1 MIKKILNEYAMCCKN
16 TKWKALTGLV
26 AMVLIFFSGYGA
38 ANLFQKEKHLACKE
52 KIITQQEEIKKLKY
66 DLDKTISNIKQQYRK
81 ETTDS
86 EMFRYRI
93 IKEVR
98 ADCEKEIKKIK
109 DAYKKASCSI
119 CKENKKEK

>member
-16 TKWKALTGLV
+16 TKWKALTGCVVLV
-26 AMVLIFFSGYGA
+26 LAFLSGYGA

-52 KIITQQEEIKKLKY
+52 KIIVQQEEIKKLKH
-66 DLDKTISNIKQQYRK
+66 DLDKTIANIRLQYRK
-81 ETTDS
+81 DTTDS

-98 ADCEKEIKKIK
+98 SDCEKEIKKIT
-109 DAYKKASCSI
+109 KKI
-119 CKENKKEK
+119 K

>member
-1 MIKKILNEYAMCCKN
+1 MCCKN

-26 AMVLIFFSGYGA
+26 VMVIIFFSGYGA

-81 ETTDS
+81 ETTDA

>member
-1 MIKKILNEYAMCCKN
+1 MCCKN
-16 TKWKALTGLV
+16 TKWKALTGCVVLV
-26 AMVLIFFSGYGA
+26 LAFLSGYGA

-52 KIITQQEEIKKLKY
+52 KIIVQQEEIKKLKH
-66 DLDKTISNIKQQYRK
+66 DLDKTIANIRLQYRK
-81 ETTDS
+81 DTTDS

-98 ADCEKEIKKIK
+98 SDCEKEIKKIK

-119 CKENKKEK
+119 CKEKKDK